1 MKFDNYYLD
10 LKKVNSLKSK
20 NKREQISRYYTDMI
34 HSFYDGRNS
43 IGISLFNTLYTAEY
57 LKELRSEKIDKIIPK
72 S

>member
-1 MKFDNYYLD
+1 M
-10 LKKVNSLKSK
+10 
-20 NKREQISRYYTDMI
+20 